1 MRYISFLLLPS
12 KASKIRCS
20 PCY

>member
-1 MRYISFLLLPS
+1 MSFLLLPS